1 MEFSYDLWYDGEI
14 IHAEYLEFESE
25 EDARQDAKDEIELRK
40 SYWDADG
47 VEYDETLF
55 EIDITELD

>member
-1 MEFSYDLWYDGEI
+1 MYSYDLLYEGQV
-14 IHAEYLEFESE
+14 IHTEYLEFETE
-25 EDARQDAKDEIELRK
+25 EEAMEDAKDEIELRK

>member
-25 EDARQDAKDEIELRK
+25 EDARQDAKDEIELRR
-40 SYWDADG
+40 SYLDADG

>member
-1 MEFSYDLWYDGEI
+1 MYSYDLIYDGQV
-14 IHAEYLEFESE
+14 IHTEYLEFETE
-25 EDARQDAKDEIELRK
+25 EEVREDAEDEIELRK
-40 SYWDADG
+40 SYWEADG

>member
-1 MEFSYDLWYDGEI
+1 MYSYDLWYDSEI
-14 IHAEYLEFESE
+14 IHTEILEFETE
-25 EDARQDAKDEIELRK
+25 EEAMEDAKDEIELRK
-40 SYWDADG
+40 SYWEADG